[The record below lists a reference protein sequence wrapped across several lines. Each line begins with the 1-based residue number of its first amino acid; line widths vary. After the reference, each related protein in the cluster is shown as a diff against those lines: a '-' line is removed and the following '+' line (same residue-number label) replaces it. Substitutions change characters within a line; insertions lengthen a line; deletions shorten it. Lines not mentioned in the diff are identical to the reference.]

1 MKPIIELFTAI
12 AREHLFIETL
22 EGRKSDSLDFH
33 NVSVRGVERALS
45 APYQAGVNAPPQGG
59 GDAGVFREMREALER
74 AEFLMRRVYEGDHHA
89 LENLPSAAA
98 QARTATARAKARSS
112 PSDAVAAH
120 LPIVTVTVRGG
131 LIEDLDATIPVHA
144 VVADW
149 DVPDEDT
156 DKKPARSVRT
166 LAGGLSGPKAEK
178 LRRLI
183 AND

>member
-1 MKPIIELFTAI
+1 MKPTIESFTAI
-12 AREHLFIETL
+12 ARKHLFIETL
-22 EGRKSDSLDFH
+22 EERKSDSLDFH
-33 NVSVRGVERALS
+33 NVSVWGVERALS
-45 APYQAGVNAPPQGG
+45 AAYQAGVNASAQSG

-98 QARTATARAKARSS
+98 QARTALARAKTASS
-112 PSDAVAAH
+112 PQNATAH
-120 LPIVTVTVRGG
+120 LPIVTVEVRGG

-156 DKKPARSVRT
+156 GKKPTRSVHT

>member
-1 MKPIIELFTAI
+1 MKPIFDIFTAI

-22 EGRKSDSLDFH
+22 KERKSDRLDFH
-33 NVSVRGVERALS
+33 EVSVWGVQDALL
-45 APYQAGVNAPPQGG
+45 AAYQAGVNASAQSGG
-59 GDAGVFREMREALER
+59 EAGVLREMREALER
-74 AEFLMRRVYEGDHHA
+74 LAYDAGGDQNNPLIRDKTLESIERARV
-89 LENLPSAAA
+89 
-98 QARTATARAKARSS
+98 ATAKAKTASS
-112 PSDAVAAH
+112 QQNATAH

-144 VVADW
+144 VVEDW

-156 DKKPARSVRT
+156 GKKPARSVWELT
-166 LAGGLSGPKAEK
+166 GGLSGPKAEK

>member
-1 MKPIIELFTAI
+1 MKPIFDIFTDI
-12 AREHLFIETL
+12 ARKHLFIETL
-22 EGRKSDSLDFH
+22 EERKSDSLDFH
-33 NVSVRGVERALS
+33 NVSVWGVERALS
-45 APYQAGVNAPPQGG
+45 AAYQAGVNASAQSG

-74 AEFLMRRVYEGDHHA
+74 LAYDAGGDQNNPLIRDKT
-89 LENLPSAAA
+89 LESIEK
-98 QARTATARAKARSS
+98 ARTAIAKAKTASS
-112 PSDAVAAH
+112 PQKANPS

-156 DKKPARSVRT
+156 GKKPTRSVRT

-183 AND
+183 AHD

>member
-1 MKPIIELFTAI
+1 MKPIFDIFTDI
-12 AREHLFIETL
+12 ARKHLFIETL
-22 EGRKSDSLDFH
+22 EERKLDRLDFH
-33 NVSVRGVERALS
+33 EVSVLGVQDALL
-45 APYQAGVNAPPQGG
+45 AAYQAGVNASAQS
-59 GDAGVFREMREALER
+59 GDAGVFREMQEALER
-74 AEFLMRRVYEGDHHA
+74 LAYDAGGDQNNPLIRDKT
-89 LENLPSAAA
+89 LESIERARSAI
-98 QARTATARAKARSS
+98 AKAKTAGFQQNAT
-112 PSDAVAAH
+112 DH

-131 LIEDLDATIPVHA
+131 LIEDLDATIPIHA

-156 DKKPARSVRT
+156 GKKPARSVHT